1 MVSFSPRT
9 VCKKCTI
16 CGKKVCMKINPVD
29 LAAWKRGTLIQDAM
43 PYLSDG
49 EREILISKTCGECW
63 DAMFGEEAT

>member
-1 MVSFSPRT
+1 
-9 VCKKCTI
+9 
-16 CGKKVCMKINPVD
+16 MKINPVD